1 MSVNLKFGTDGE
13 PSIVAEGSYLWDA
26 ARRVGVRLPA
36 ECGGTGQ
43 CDTCAVVVN
52 EGMNLL
58 SPLTEAERQHLNA
71 ERLAMNE
78 RLACQVKIERAGDLT
93 VTPVPVAERDE
104 TSEETVDDFRRN
116 FRKLSLDK
124 KIRALTEFEVVTAY
138 QTLNAIA
145 GVPSYIGGK
154 IVEVLAGRGRT
165 LDARERDARRPAD
178 HEAKPNAT
186 SGEATVSTDE
196 AFKK

>member
-52 EGMNLL
+52 EGMELL
-58 SPLTEAERQHLNA
+58 SPLTESERDKLSS

-93 VTPVPVAERDE
+93 VTPVPVAERTE
-104 TSEETVDDFRRN
+104 TSAETVDDFRRN
-116 FRKLSLDK
+116 FRSLPLEK
-124 KIRALTEFEVVTAY
+124 KIRALAEFEVITAY
-138 QTLNAIA
+138 QTLNTIA

-154 IVEVLAGRGRT
+154 IVEVLAGRGRK
-165 LDARERDARRPAD
+165 LDERERAARRPTAREATAD
-178 HEAKPNAT
+178 
-186 SGEATVSTDE
+186 GEATTNTDE
-196 AFKK
+196 AFNK